1 MDPTAFV
8 PLVATVL
15 GIMIV
20 LIPVTGLTLRFA
32 LRPVAETLLKLRE
45 STTRDETVELL
56 ERRVALLEE
65 HLNSL
70 DRSMNALQDDSEFRR
85 QLAAP
90 APAALEAVRVPGEI
104 VSG

>member
-1 MDPTAFV
+1 MDPMSFV

-15 GIMIV
+15 GILVV

-32 LRPVAETLLKLRE
+32 LKPVAETMLKLRE
-45 STTRDETVELL
+45 SKARDETVDLL

-70 DRSMNALQDDSEFRR
+70 DRSVNALQDDSEFRR

-90 APAALEAVRVPGEI
+90 APAAPEAVRVPGEI
-104 VSG
+104 VRG

>member
-1 MDPTAFV
+1 MDPMSFV

-15 GIMIV
+15 GLMVV

-32 LRPVAETLLKLRE
+32 LKPVAETMLKLRE
-45 STTRDETVELL
+45 SKARDETVDLL

-70 DRSMNALQDDSEFRR
+70 DRSVNALQDDSEFRR
-85 QLAAP
+85 QLADP

-104 VSG
+104 VRD

>member
-1 MDPTAFV
+1 MDPASFV

-32 LRPVAETLLKLRE
+32 LKPVAETMLKLRE
-45 STTRDETVELL
+45 SKSRDESVEML

-70 DRSMNALQDDSEFRR
+70 DRSVNALQDESEFRR

-90 APAALEAVRVPGEI
+90 APAAPEAVRVPAE
-104 VSG
+104 VASG